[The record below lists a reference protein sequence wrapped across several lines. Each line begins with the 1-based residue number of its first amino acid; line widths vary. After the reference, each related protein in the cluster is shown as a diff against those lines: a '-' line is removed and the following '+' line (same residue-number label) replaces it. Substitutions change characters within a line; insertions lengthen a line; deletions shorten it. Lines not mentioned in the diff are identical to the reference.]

1 MKHTHGCSTDT
12 VISAAY
18 YDTVSTL
25 TPCREYHGCMIMMV
39 MPRTAFSK
47 ASPFEIPTFGGA
59 DFLAPVIVLGVLAMR
74 YVRSR
79 G

>member
-1 MKHTHGCSTDT
+1 MHECSTDT
-12 VISAAY
+12 VINAIY
-18 YDTVSTL
+18 YGVVSTL
-25 TPCREYHGCMIMMV
+25 TPCRECHGCMIMRGT
-39 MPRTAFSK
+39 PRTAFSK

-59 DFLAPVIVLGVLAMR
+59 DFPAPAIVLGVLAMW